1 MPSSS
6 HALSRISALLADP
19 SAPNPSSRLRALQS
33 LTSELGFPVHLSPVE
48 GPIEDAVDEL
58 EALLEWEQRRLRR
71 RQARESVPLERA
83 HTTGGGHV
91 HSRGSPNP
99 YIRSTS
105 AGRGHSALTPSPSSS
120 HFPDHLPDP
129 LPSHPHRR
137 ESNLNLLG
145 SLDDATLS
153 RLADKLRE
161 IGIGR
166 PDNWE
171 LSSWPSGPSSAGA
184 GTPHTSDGPHKDL
197 RRHSTTPIIHGRA
210 SALLQ
215 QDLSRRRSV
224 PPGAPSH
231 QVICSLPPPHSP
243 IDPSSLNPNILA
255 PVFASDPP
263 HRPTLN
269 RSEPFKPSTT
279 EAGPSQPQP
288 SADSSSSSSSP
299 ASYPHRPPPPPSSSS
314 SSSTTSSPFSLSR
327 SFSAPTALFASSC
340 SPASSSSS
348 APSSALASWAA
359 DLSTSSAS
367 GGLVLPSRSA
377 RARKASRA
385 PRDEGTPG

>member
-1 MPSSS
+1 MPASS
-6 HALSRISALLADP
+6 HALSRISALLTDP
-19 SAPNPSSRLRALQS
+19 SAPDPCSRLHALQS
-33 LTSELGFPVHLSPVE
+33 LAQELGLPVHLLLAE

-58 EALLEWEQRRLRR
+58 EALLEWEQRRLLR

-91 HSRGSPNP
+91 RSRGSPNS

-129 LPSHPHRR
+129 SPSHAHRR
-137 ESNLNLLG
+137 KSNLNLLE

-153 RLADKLRE
+153 RLADELRE

-197 RRHSTTPIIHGRA
+197 RRHSTTPIIRGRA
-210 SALLQ
+210 
-215 QDLSRRRSV
+215 
-224 PPGAPSH
+224 
-231 QVICSLPPPHSP
+231 LPPPHSP
-243 IDPSSLNPNILA
+243 IDPSSLNPYILS
-255 PVFASDPP
+255 PVFASDPA
-263 HRPTLN
+263 HRPALN

-279 EAGPSQPQP
+279 EAGPSQPEP
-288 SADSSSSSSSP
+288 SAHSPSSSSSP
-299 ASYPHRPPPPPSSSS
+299 SSYPHRPRTSPSS

-327 SFSAPTALFASSC
+327 SFSAPTALFASC

-348 APSSALASWAA
+348 APTSALPSWAA
-359 DLSTSSAS
+359 DLSTRSTSSVG
-367 GGLVLPSRSA
+367 GGLVLPTRSA